1 MTYTEAAAR
10 EMKERIQVALQKA
23 MNEEQDPERRRHFL
37 VKLLF
42 CQQPISARYMPLFN
56 CYSSF
61 YYLIDIDPV
70 FRMLT
75 DETETLLLKE
85 DVWDALREQFYAE
98 NQEAFYQL
106 TANFSNDRSDDGL
119 TNLIFLL

>member
-42 CQQPISARYMPLFN
+42 ANSQYQHVTCL
-56 CYSSF
+56 C
-61 YYLIDIDPV
+61 
-70 FRMLT
+70 LT
-75 DETETLLLKE
+75 
-85 DVWDALREQFYAE
+85 VIRRF
-98 NQEAFYQL
+98 
-106 TANFSNDRSDDGL
+106 
-119 TNLIFLL
+119 II

>member
-42 CQQPISARYMPLFN
+42 CQQPISARYMPF
-56 CYSSF
+56 
-61 YYLIDIDPV
+61 V
-70 FRMLT
+70 
-75 DETETLLLKE
+75 
-85 DVWDALREQFYAE
+85 
-98 NQEAFYQL
+98 
-106 TANFSNDRSDDGL
+106 
-119 TNLIFLL
+119 

>member
-1 MTYTEAAAR
+1 
-10 EMKERIQVALQKA
+10 

-42 CQQPISARYMPLFN
+42 ANSQYQHVTCLLFN

-85 DVWDALREQFYAE
+85 DVWDACV
-98 NQEAFYQL
+98 N
-106 TANFSNDRSDDGL
+106 NFMRKIKKNF
-119 TNLIFLL
+119 TN